1 MGIFFAAVFLGL
13 CAALAHP
20 TPTDAK
26 VVRGTVSSRK
36 AWDESGQ
43 FVTKFCFHGE
53 ATMHGR
59 LLGYAYAL
67 IINRESCQ
75 RSEFWGHE
83 VL

>member
-53 ATMHGR
+53 ATMGV
-59 LLGYAYAL
+59 Y
-67 IINRESCQ
+67 
-75 RSEFWGHE
+75 WGMRMH
-83 VL
+83 LS